1 MLHLCWLIGEYT
13 SNSITTHFLVP
24 PEILR
29 DYHEALEIFAYE
41 RMSITKAKNEDF
53 SENNSNNE
61 SISSTNSDFSTRLML
76 ILISSMA
83 KLAARWPPL
92 ISRVLLCLSKISNHR
107 GFEEIVVT
115 RANECLS
122 LLKFPR
128 FDPSIQTILK
138 KSAFFFFDCFFF
150 FFLSTA
156 LLLQFWMPLGDLA
169 NNSHILMIILRYRF
183 LFFHHYLSKNNL
195 CIHFYQLK
203 KDEKITSICT
213 YRFQTKLVKFE

>member
-1 MLHLCWLIGEYT
+1 MEAITTLTPGKYVFLYIYISLSFPNFLSIFFLLTFFLKKNWRQELVLHLCWLIGEYT

-24 PEILR
+24 PEILS

-128 FDPSIQTILK
+128 FDPSIQ
-138 KSAFFFFDCFFF
+138 
-150 FFLSTA
+150 
-156 LLLQFWMPLGDLA
+156 
-169 NNSHILMIILRYRF
+169 
-183 LFFHHYLSKNNL
+183 NNL
-195 CIHFYQLK
+195 RL
-203 KDEKITSICT
+203 
-213 YRFQTKLVKFE
+213 